1 MRKRAVQMHG
11 SMIWVEKK
19 PHGRGSVIH
28 LCVPIDEGPSMEYR
42 MPVEAFVCRIGEH

>member
-11 SMIWVEKK
+11 GMIWVEKK